1 MPEPAAAALP
11 AAPRGRSLAEP
22 LRYNDWRQVDV
33 PSLGEFVPKLPVS
46 VIVPYCAQAEELAR
60 TLAALEVQTYPRDLF
75 EVVVVDDGSPAP
87 LRRPRKSPLDVKV
100 VRQEDLGFGAARARN
115 TGVRAASHD
124 VLLFLDADML
134 PEADWLAA
142 HARWHHVVPDA
153 VTLGWRAHVS
163 VDGMDVGKIRC
174 RPGTL
179 KDLFEGR
186 KVDPAWFGPY
196 WARTNDLTS
205 KADDLFRVVA
215 SGNLGVRRGFFELAG
230 GFDESFTQW
239 GGEDTEFGYRAHAR
253 GGLLVPLRDAFAWHQ
268 GLWDEG
274 WAEKER
280 SLDLQRAKLA
290 HLIAHPGFRTGLRG
304 RTYTVPQ
311 YVVTIEGEELPKE
324 RLLEAVVRVLSGPMH
339 DLVARL
345 ELARDH
351 PGREWLERHLGPDPR
366 VRVAPSRSALEEFPA
381 SPFQVALPAGWR
393 LHADV
398 VRQLRF
404 ELGTAVI
411 GRAVFP
417 DGTRA
422 SITRAWALHRALRT
436 PWEAFDFGDVVT
448 IPPRKLAPPAP
459 TAGSAAP
466 APAPAGSPATG
477 GTRHRSPRTA
487 WARLRA
493 RMSRKRNAED
503 FTLVTVKDAG

>member
-1 MPEPAAAALP
+1 MPA
-11 AAPRGRSLAEP
+11 
-22 LRYNDWRQVDV
+22 
-33 PSLGEFVPKLPVS
+33 LGEFVPELPVS
-46 VIVPYCAQAEELAR
+46 VIVPYCAQAEELER
-60 TLAALEVQTYPRDLF
+60 TLAALEVQTYPRELF

-87 LRRPRKSPLDVKV
+87 LQRPRKSPLDVKV
-100 VRQEDLGFGAARARN
+100 VRQEDQGFGLARARN

-153 VTLGWRAHVS
+153 VTLGLWARVS
-163 VDGMDVGKIRC
+163 VDGVDAGTIRK

-186 KVDPAWFGPY
+186 EVDLADVRWFDRHLR
-196 WARTNDLTS
+196 RTGDLTS
-205 KADDLFRVVA
+205 KADDLFRLVA
-215 SGNLGVRRGFFELAG
+215 GGNLGVRRGFFDLVG

-239 GGEDTEFGYRAHAR
+239 GVEDTEFGYRACTR
-253 GGLLVPLRDAFAWHQ
+253 GGLLAPLRDAFAWHQ
-268 GLWDEG
+268 GLCQEDR
-274 WAEKER
+274 AEKER

-304 RTYTVPQ
+304 RTFTVPQ
-311 YVVTIEGEELPKE
+311 HVVTIEGGELPKE
-324 RLLEAVVRVLSGPMH
+324 RLLGAVVRVLSGAMH
-339 DLVARL
+339 DLVVRL

-366 VRVAPSRSALEEFPA
+366 VRVAPSRSALEEFPT
-381 SPFQVALPAGWR
+381 SPFHVALPAGWR
-393 LHADV
+393 LHADL

-448 IPPRKLAPPAP
+448 IPPR
-459 TAGSAAP
+459 
-466 APAPAGSPATG
+466 
-477 GTRHRSPRTA
+477 
-487 WARLRA
+487 RLRSSIVTRSTESLRTPWNRLRVEWRQVDGPGAAWRFVRWFGIVVLRRMWRGLRVA
-493 RMSRKRNAED
+493 RPFGR
-503 FTLVTVKDAG
+503 VAGAP